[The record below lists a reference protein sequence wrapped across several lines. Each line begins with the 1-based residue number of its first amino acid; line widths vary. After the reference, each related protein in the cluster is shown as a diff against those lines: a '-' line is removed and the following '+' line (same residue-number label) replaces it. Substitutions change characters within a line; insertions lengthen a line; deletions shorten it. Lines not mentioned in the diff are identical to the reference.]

1 MKRSDPF
8 FIHLNIAVC
17 AAALALC
24 LACGGAYAAE
34 TLSVE
39 MALQLSME
47 GNPLILAAEA
57 RVRQEEGRL
66 VQVRSEQLPHI
77 YGALGYKRLNERPSA
92 YVFDPGG
99 ETQIGILPLGYEE
112 TYDAALNLTQVI
124 YSGGTIPARAQAEKL
139 LVTARKTELERTVQQ
154 VGNGVRVAFYE
165 LQKTLSNAQVA
176 AEALKL
182 SKEHLRQTEIFYRT
196 GVVAKNEVL
205 RVRVSV
211 STAELDLIRAEN
223 SVKVAWKQLE
233 RITGKKLEGQYTAAA
248 GDFDLESFPVP
259 ESPLDVAL
267 AKRPELRGLEA
278 SRKAALK
285 MIKAAKGQLM
295 PQVGLSAQSRVSDE
309 SFFPSDN
316 DEWSIGIVAELML
329 LDSGKIHGR
338 VVEAQGAAEELLY
351 RLEDL
356 KREIELDVS
365 RADVTLYSAI
375 KKVNVAKDSVAQAE
389 EDYRMALKRYKAQIG
404 TNIDVLD
411 ARLALTYTKIARTN
425 AVAEAR
431 TAYAD
436 LLYAMGEI

>member
-1 MKRSDPF
+1 MKLSKLF
-8 FIHLNIAVC
+8 FIHSRIAVC
-17 AAALALC
+17 TAAAMC
-24 LACGGAYAAE
+24 LTACCAYAVE
-34 TLSVE
+34 TLQVE
-39 MALQLSME
+39 KVLQLSME

-57 RVRQEEGRL
+57 RVRQEEGCL
-66 VQVRSEQLPHI
+66 VQVQSEQLPQI
-77 YGALGYKRLNERPSA
+77 SGALGYKRLNESPFA
-92 YVFDPGG
+92 YVFDPAGK
-99 ETQIGILPLGYEE
+99 TQIGILSLGYEE
-112 TYDAALNLTQVI
+112 TYHAALNLTQVI

-139 LVTARKTELERTVQQ
+139 LVTARKTELERTIQQ

-176 AEALKL
+176 ADALKL

-223 SVKVAWKQLE
+223 SVRVAWKELE
-233 RITGKKLEGQYTAAA
+233 RITGKKLDGEYTVEA
-248 GDFDLESFPVP
+248 GDFNLENFPVP

-267 AKRPELRGLEA
+267 AKRPELRGLDA

-285 MIKAAKGQLM
+285 MIKAANGRLM
-295 PQVGLSAQSRVSDE
+295 PQVGLSAQARVSGE
-309 SFFPSDN
+309 SLFPSDN

-329 LDSGKIHGR
+329 LDSGNIHGK

-351 RLEDL
+351 RMEDL
-356 KREIELDVS
+356 KREIGLDVA
-365 RADVTLYSAI
+365 RADVTLDSAI
-375 KKVNVAKDSVAQAE
+375 KKVTVAKDSVIQAE

-436 LLYAMGEI
+436 LLFAMGEI